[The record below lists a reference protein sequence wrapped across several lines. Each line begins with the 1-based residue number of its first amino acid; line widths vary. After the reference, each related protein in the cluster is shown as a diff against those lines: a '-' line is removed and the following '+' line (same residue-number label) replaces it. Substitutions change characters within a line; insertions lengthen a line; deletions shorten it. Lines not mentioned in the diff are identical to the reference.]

1 MDIQETSSS
10 KRKQTNSTQEVDA
23 KQKRR
28 KLTHTE
34 TNSNYIEEFNNKG
47 NATVSGNS
55 KSTMRKLIND
65 VRQLKDDTGRLI
77 CEMFIELPS
86 QEEYPDYYVIIK
98 EPIDLTIID
107 RRLKGGH
114 YRDLLGLRDDLLLM
128 IKNAHKFNQ
137 PGSSIYQD
145 ATIIK
150 KSVNVFCNK
159 LQSASGEQSISSR
172 ASTTVSEEASSV
184 ANASEDEKK
193 EEVNIYFT
201 LYDTVT
207 EFINSNDQS
216 LSDELT
222 KLPSKKA
229 NRAYYEVVK
238 NPLSLFKIQSRL
250 RANYYDK
257 LEKLYDDLDL
267 TLQNTQ
273 LVNESSSKVY
283 KDATKLRSILKGK
296 YRTLSKLGEMHQ
308 SPKKDNNSTSSI
320 TDPGESIAESDT
332 NDSTKKMALKKLLK
346 QLFKVIV
353 TKKDK
358 SGRLLCD
365 IFWKLPSKK
374 TYPSYY
380 SVIKKPIDLTQIER
394 RIKLCKY
401 DSEEGL
407 LDDFKLMFDNA
418 KTFNEEGSQIY
429 EDALDLERLLLSKH
443 NNLKLIESS
452 GSNTPIK
459 SARHGK
465 INSRIL
471 PNDTSTNGRINVILD
486 AIDDYTDESGANISE
501 PFLELP
507 SRSEYPDYYDVVTK
521 PIDIAMVK
529 AKNDADE
536 YGSIE
541 DAVSDLLLVF
551 ENSCK
556 YNDPESQI
564 YKDALKLHD
573 FVVAKQIEL
582 EGRGNCTIPNVSIA
596 MQDLLQMIFGSLVTT
611 KIGSHSPYRS
621 IVEFSRRRKSKDQK
635 NAPKLDLSEIWEMLR
650 KKEYRSLNK
659 LQNDLFSIIV
669 DVRKNVGLDSQH
681 FADAVHLQKLFIQE
695 RDRLSDE
702 RLQSVALNYTL
713 MKLETEL
720 NEEKAA
726 NKEANNH
733 ANELEDKS
741 EESKRQYLDKIVK
754 GGITFRK
761 GEYAYIIPREKNL
774 KPHIMCIEDLWKS
787 PSNSQWISGT
797 WYYRPAETFHSIST
811 KFYKNEVFR
820 SDINHSV
827 KASSIMGKCHVMYVK
842 DFIRSR
848 AKNFPEDDI
857 YVCESRYYVR
867 SKSFKKMKVWDS
879 SQFEAEYE
887 LRDEILQLDRF
898 SSVFAN
904 VNQSNSDTTTGS
916 SDATENVLL
925 PSIKEE
931 GKTFY
936 EQHKS
941 ETGTFKLGDY
951 VYVRSEESWPYIA
964 RIDKIWNDSKTD
976 LTYFHGPWFVRP
988 LEIKQSSNQEF
999 YLKEVF
1005 LSNIEDTNPILSIIG
1020 RCSVFSVKDYCSCRI
1035 VDIPEVD
1042 VYICESKYNERDHQ
1056 IRKLRAL
1063 KKHTLSSEC
1072 NADEIYYFPSEI
1084 EPSKAP
1090 LKKLHRSDIQQS
1102 EETNADSEPSDDDAQ
1117 ERSSLEDG
1125 PHTQTPSRNST
1136 AVNSTQSEQINGD
1149 TPIHP
1154 SNSPYVHTIVP
1165 PSAPVYSNTPQA
1177 NPMPVDVM
1185 PKAFHP
1191 PRNIFANAVP
1201 NPVSNSWIPPTSTVV
1216 PNNPRGTYVVPH
1228 AVPSLTPNIPP
1239 NPPQMVPVQ
1248 PPQNYVPAPPPTS
1261 EQQNNQPKSQQL
1273 AIQDVFVSPPKSARK
1288 LLHSNAYNRYLDA
1301 LEKEQNFPPS
1311 QPRNS
1316 SLRLKPE
1323 EWLASSALINN
1334 GNYIEILRSLKENLL
1349 RDAVRLSSLYK

>member
-10 KRKQTNSTQEVDA
+10 KRKQTNSTEEVDA

-267 TLQNTQ
+267 TLQNAQ

-283 KDATKLRSILKGK
+283 
-296 YRTLSKLGEMHQ
+296 
-308 SPKKDNNSTSSI
+308 
-320 TDPGESIAESDT
+320 
-332 NDSTKKMALKKLLK
+332 
-346 QLFKVIV
+346 
-353 TKKDK
+353 KDK

-429 EDALDLERLLLSKH
+429 E
-443 NNLKLIESS
+443 
-452 GSNTPIK
+452 
-459 SARHGK
+459 
-465 INSRIL
+465 
-471 PNDTSTNGRINVILD
+471 
-486 AIDDYTDESGANISE
+486 DESGANISE

-635 NAPKLDLSEIWEMLR
+635 KFTSSVNSAPKLDLSEIWEMLR

-659 LQNDLFSIIV
+659 LQKDLFSIIV

-681 FADAVHLQKLFIQE
+681 YADAVHLQKLFIQE

-787 PSNSQWISGT
+787 PSNSQ
-797 WYYRPAETFHSIST
+797 
-811 KFYKNEVFR
+811 EVFR

-848 AKNFPEDDI
+848 A
-857 YVCESRYYVR
+857 
-867 SKSFKKMKVWDS
+867 KVWDS

-1056 IRKLRAL
+1056 IRKLRGL

-1248 PPQNYVPAPPPTS
+1248 PPQNYVPVPPPTS

-1349 RDAVRLSSLYK
+1349 RDAFIDFTYNKTCSCSVQSCEYVLLSYVIITF